1 MNKNIVI
8 AVVLG
13 VLLALSVVQAFQ
25 VNAIKEKIS
34 SGGVS
39 LGGGGAI
46 PAASGGGLPAGL
58 DNLPTMVG
66 GC

>member
-1 MNKNIVI
+1 MNKNIVV

-13 VLLALSVVQAFQ
+13 ILLAISVVQAFQ

-34 SGGVS
+34 SGDVS
-39 LGGGGAI
+39 IGGAA
-46 PAASGGGLPAGL
+46 PATGGAGLPSGL
-58 DNLPTMVG
+58 QDLPSMVG